1 MTVKTMVKGIVLV
14 AVVALAGALVL
25 DRVLS
30 PDRPVTVTARFDN
43 AAGLYEGNEVSI
55 LGIPVGRVLTIEPQG
70 THVAV
75 AMEIDTGVDVP
86 ADVRA
91 VAVSTSVLTDRHVEL
106 TPAYQGG
113 PTLADG
119 AVIDLDR
126 TRTPIEFD
134 RLLAMADTLAL
145 ELEGDGTGD
154 GPVARL
160 LDVGAGMTAGS
171 GVGIRA
177 ALGRL
182 SDALRMSAEKGAV
195 TGNEITTIVD
205 NLSALADIAAA
216 NDVEIREFGEATRRL
231 STVLAD
237 ARVGTGD
244 TGTKLN
250 EILAHAEQLL
260 ETHRDE
266 VHSTVTNAESVTRA
280 IVDYRNEVAEFLD
293 LSPLLLGNAY
303 NAIDQE
309 HGAARVHAQL
319 EKVFFDGHLVSQ
331 VCAAL
336 EMRDLGCTS
345 GNLKDFGPGF
355 GIASMLE
362 GIAGLPR

>member
-1 MTVKTMVKGIVLV
+1 MTIKWVVRGI
-14 AVVALAGALVL
+14 ALLAIAGVTSFFVL
-25 DRVLS
+25 DRVRTS
-30 PDRPVTVTARFDN
+30 EEAVTVTARFDN
-43 AAGLYEGNEVSI
+43 AAGLYEGNEVSV
-55 LGIPVGRVLTIEPQG
+55 LGIPVGRVSAIAAHG

-75 AMEIDTGVDVP
+75 TMEIDAGIDIP
-86 ADVRA
+86 ADVQA

-106 TPAYQGG
+106 TPVYRSG
-113 PTLADG
+113 PTLEDG
-119 AVIDLDR
+119 AVIGSDR

-145 ELEGDGTGD
+145 ELEGDGAGN

-160 LDVGAGMTAGS
+160 LDVGEAMTAGN

-182 SDALRMSAEKGAV
+182 SDALRMSAEKGAI
-195 TGNEITTIVD
+195 TGNEITTIID
-205 NLSALADIAAA
+205 NLSVLTDIAAA
-216 NDVEIREFGEATRRL
+216 NDTEIREFGEATRRL
-231 STVLAD
+231 GEVLAD
-237 ARVGTGD
+237 ARIGEGD

-250 EILAHAEQLL
+250 EILGQAEQLL
-260 ETHRDE
+260 ESNRGA
-266 VHSTVTNAESVTRA
+266 VQSTVTNAESVVRA

-293 LSPLLLGNAY
+293 LSPLLLANAY

-336 EMRDLGCTS
+336 EMRDVGCTS
-345 GNLKDFGPGF
+345 GNLRDFGPGF